1 MGVRVA
7 IDYFGTGYSSF
18 TYLRRF
24 PVDTLKV
31 GQSFVQEI
39 TADPEG
45 STLVGAMIGIGKSLK
60 QRVIAVGVETASQL
74 DFLQRH
80 GCGEGQG
87 SYFSSPVVAEQA
99 AILFKSGVQE
109 GMVY

>member
-1 MGVRVA
+1 
-7 IDYFGTGYSSF
+7 
-18 TYLRRF
+18 
-24 PVDTLKV
+24 
-31 GQSFVQEI
+31 VQEI

-60 QRVIAVGVETASQL
+60 QRVVAVGVETASQL

-87 SYFSSPVVAEQA
+87 SYFSNPVVAEEA
-99 AILFKSGVQE
+99 ARLFASGMQE
-109 GMVY
+109 GMVQMVH